1 MSHFSV
7 AVIGD
12 VEFELEPFEECEDP
26 EDPEQNNPNARWDW
40 YEIGGR
46 FAGLLLNN
54 QGYHVNSCRKGDLDW
69 EGMKREAREEAAK
82 EYAETYSIL
91 DCEVGAWT
99 SFVEITD
106 QVVRENPD
114 MPNEARM
121 NETRR
126 RYWSQPAFLDKELY
140 RLYRLDKFRCSLEEY
155 VRDNSFCA
163 PFAYVKDRNWVDVSY
178 FGKSVFD
185 DSHLLIREAAFEKM
199 IASLHDDEIITIVD
213 CHI

>member
-1 MSHFSV
+1 MSHFAV

-12 VEFELEPFEECEDP
+12 VEFELEPFEEY
-26 EDPEQNNPNARWDW
+26 EDPEQGNPNARWDW

-69 EGMKREAREEAAK
+69 EGMKREAREESAE

-91 DCEVGAWT
+91 NCEVGAWT
-99 SFVEITD
+99 SFAEMVD
-106 QVVRENPD
+106 QVARENPD

-121 NETRR
+121 NEARK
-126 RYWSQPAFLDKELY
+126 RYWSQPTFSDRELY
-140 RLYRLDKFRCSLEEY
+140 RLYNLDRFRCPLEEY

-163 PFAYVKDRNWVDVSY
+163 PFAYVKDRNWIDRSD
-178 FGKSVFD
+178 FGKGVPD
-185 DSHLLIREAAFEKM
+185 DSHLPVWEAAFEKM
-199 IASLHDDEIITIVD
+199 LASLHDDEIITIVD